1 MRKTFS
7 SLLEDLVEKDNR
19 VITLLGDIGVFSFR
33 NTMKGFPD
41 RVLNIGILEQSMVGI
56 AAGLSKQGL
65 IPFVHTI
72 APFLVERAFEQ
83 LKIDFGYQRLSGNF
97 VSVGAS
103 SDYSALGSTHHC
115 PGDIA
120 LLLTIPGFEI
130 FVPGTSAEL
139 ALAIETSYD
148 NESPTYFRLS
158 EKQNSR
164 DFSNAS
170 NSGSIVKEGS
180 KCTVIAFGP
189 VLDVVIE
196 ATNDLDVEILYF
208 YKLHPLDKS
217 LIISNCK
224 TRKILLIEPFYS
236 NTMSASVSNLIPEK
250 LRIESIGY
258 PREFIRNYGSLNEH
272 LEFLGFTIERIRMKI
287 EELIQS

>member
-7 SLLEDLVEKDNR
+7 SLLEDLVARDSR
-19 VITLLGDIGVFSFR
+19 VVTLLGDIGVFSFR
-33 NTMKGFPD
+33 NTMKSFPD
-41 RVLNIGILEQSMVGI
+41 RVINIGVLEQSMVGI

-83 LKIDFGYQRLSGNF
+83 LKIDFGYQGLCGNF

-120 LLLTIPGFEI
+120 LLMTIPGFEI

-139 ALAIETSYD
+139 SLAIKTSYN
-148 NESPTYFRLS
+148 NENPTYFRLS
-158 EKQNSR
+158 EKQNYR
-164 DFSNAS
+164 DFSNPN
-170 NSGSIVKEGS
+170 NSGSVVKEGS

-196 ATNDLDVEILYF
+196 ATKDLDVEILYF

-217 LIISNCK
+217 LIINNCK

-236 NTMSASVSNLIPEK
+236 DTMTASVSNLIPGK
-250 LRIESIGY
+250 SRVESIGY
-258 PREFIRNYGSLNEH
+258 PREFMRHYGSLKEH
-272 LEFLGFTIERIRMKI
+272 LEFLGFTKEGIRKKV
-287 EELIQS
+287 ETLIDL